1 VALVAC
7 ALVWALPG
15 RAVAVECAQDPYL
28 VTAFDP
34 LGREASTEVCALEE
48 LARWLH
54 LTPAST
60 ISPTTPE
67 VDLGPLFVVELA
79 ESQSS
84 GARRLVQLRLYPK
97 APEAPMVFVAEPGYI
112 ETESYTG
119 HVSQGWR
126 VLEPVAQVPAALVAA
141 GVPQT
146 EVASTVGGD
155 PGSRGRTATGPDA
168 VSVVFIGL
176 LIAVTAAA
184 LSRRRVVARGRPD
197 L

>member
-1 VALVAC
+1 V
-7 ALVWALPG
+7 VWALPG
-15 RAVAVECAQDPYL
+15 HAVAVECARDPYL

-54 LTPAST
+54 LTPASS

-79 ESQSS
+79 ESRSS

-97 APEAPMVFVAEPGYI
+97 APGAPMVFVAEPGYI

-146 EVASTVGGD
+146 EVPSTGG
-155 PGSRGRTATGPDA
+155 PGVRGSRGRTATGPDA
-168 VSVVFIGL
+168 VSVVFIGF

-184 LSRRRVVARGRPD
+184 LSRRRVVARGQPD